1 MPKVTIFVQDKIP
14 QPYRFKLEREI
25 INIGRGSDNDIV
37 IDCTSISTHHS
48 VMQRVEGGYILRDKN
63 STNGI
68 KQEDTLMEVIDLYHG
83 MEVQVG
89 DTPLTFQLTEK
100 EIEQL
105 STEDYTPH
113 QQKKLA
119 NSAAPKP
126 DIPTSPTPPP
136 VEDHSSF
143 SQPNTKPVSAG
154 MHPMLTLLLMAAAI
168 VGGMAF
174 RHHQDHQELLFL
186 SSSDKGA
193 TTTDDQGEQSIEGSK
208 ELSEEK

>member
-1 MPKVTIFVQDKIP
+1 MPRVTISVQNKTP

-83 MEVQVG
+83 MKVQVG
-89 DTPLTFQLTEK
+89 DTPLAFQLTDE

-113 QQKKLA
+113 QQQKLA
-119 NSAAPKP
+119 NSPDLKP
-126 DIPTSPTPPP
+126 DIPTSPTLPPA
-136 VEDHSSF
+136 EDPSSF
-143 SQPNTKPVSAG
+143 SRPDTKPISAG
-154 MHPMLTLLLMAAAI
+154 MHPVLTLLLMAAAI
-168 VGGMAF
+168 VGGMVL

-186 SSSDKGA
+186 SSSEKGTKSA
-193 TTTDDQGEQSIEGSK
+193 DDQSSPNTVDPAELPEEQ
-208 ELSEEK
+208 